1 MTLRGYLPILLI
13 VSNKG
18 YMPIKSVAEKYL
30 GREEVRSNCSPRH
43 LWSFAASSSLSGK
56 VETSGCI
63 AAHLGLYSC
72 SKFPP
77 SLPRINK
84 RNFSPLSERN
94 SQVFVLVFFKVRL
107 QSVSIRPWNVEVVV
121 HNICFFAVAQ
131 RTRSFGLEIRHIVEF
146 IVQGK
151 LDLGESTFFRKRVL
165 VLRVHSQL
173 TLVTLF

>member
-77 SLPRINK
+77 SLLLALVRKKFPGFCFSFFQSQIAKCIYQALECGGRGSQYLLFCRSPKNK
-84 RNFSPLSERN
+84 
-94 SQVFVLVFFKVRL
+94 
-107 QSVSIRPWNVEVVV
+107 
-121 HNICFFAVAQ
+121 
-131 RTRSFGLEIRHIVEF
+131 IVW
-146 IVQGK
+146 
-151 LDLGESTFFRKRVL
+151 T
-165 VLRVHSQL
+165 
-173 TLVTLF
+173 